1 MEECMNIEAE
11 VDNRPWYYDIKRFVQ
26 SREYP
31 PQATE
36 NEKKY
41 IRRMAFQFFLSG
53 KILYKQIHDATLLRC
68 VDVEEANRLI

>member
-1 MEECMNIEAE
+1 MNVEAE
-11 VDNRPWYYDIKRFVQ
+11 VGNRPWYYDIKCFVQ

-41 IRRMAFQFFLSG
+41 IRRMAFQFFLSEE
-53 KILYKQIHDATLLRC
+53 ILYKRTHEATLLRC
-68 VDVEEANRLI
+68 VDAEEANLLI